1 MASEIAI
8 PDSAVDPSAY
18 VASLLRTLGN
28 QDPVAIYQETFD
40 RVETITRG
48 LSDGQWLLPLTS
60 HEWSPYQIVGHL
72 VDVDIVYGF
81 RLRLALTSDNPTYP
95 GYDERAWADLPK
107 APPEGILTGLHAL
120 RTLNHALIT
129 SIPRSAWKRRGV
141 HGEQG
146 PEDVELM
153 IRKLAGHDLAHIEQL
168 ARTVEHAVGVG
179 P

>member
-107 APPEGILTGLHAL
+107 APPEGRYKLLAIRNKASNPPEGNGLYLYLSPDAGQHWTQLPA
-120 RTLNHALIT
+120 
-129 SIPRSAWKRRGV
+129 G
-141 HGEQG
+141 G
-146 PEDVELM
+146 P
-153 IRKLAGHDLAHIEQL
+153 
-168 ARTVEHAVGVG
+168 
-179 P
+179 